1 MLDQAEGLRRLVA
14 RHATRI
20 IAVVGSTPE
29 AGQTS
34 VALNLAS
41 ALAHHGQDVVLADE
55 SGHAA
60 PALGLPLRG
69 DIHDVLAG
77 RIAADSVRVHTR
89 ENVVLVPVAHR
100 HPERIDPMR
109 ALPVLTA
116 GEPDVVVI
124 DCTHAGALL
133 SPLAAHANDVLV
145 VLGRDPASI
154 TGAYSWIKRAHYEYA
169 LAQFRVL
176 VNRAEDVEARVVCR
190 NLATTASRYL
200 AVSLELAG
208 HVPADRQVM
217 RARQL
222 TRTVVDAFPMAP
234 AAVAYRQLAAQVMH
248 WPLAVPE
255 AGGPALGATLGVGM
269 GAAMGDI
276 GGDRGGELAHGVGAT
291 SAHTA

>member
-1 MLDQAEGLRRLVA
+1 MVKLVLDQAEGLRRLVA

-20 IAVVGSTPE
+20 VAVVGSAPE

-34 VALNLAS
+34 AALNLAS

-77 RIAADSVRVHTR
+77 RVAADSIRVHTR
-89 ENVVLVPVAHR
+89 DNVVLVPVAHR
-100 HPERIDPMR
+100 HPERIDPLR
-109 ALPVLTA
+109 ALPLLAA
-116 GEPDVVVI
+116 GDPDVVVI

-145 VLGRDPASI
+145 VLGREPASI
-154 TGAYSWIKRAHYEYA
+154 TGAYSWIKQAHYEYA

-208 HVPADRQVM
+208 HVPVDRQVM

-248 WPLAVPE
+248 WPLA
-255 AGGPALGATLGVGM
+255 ALD
-269 GAAMGDI
+269 AAMGDI
-276 GGDRGGELAHGVGAT
+276 GGDRGGELAHGVGAV

>member
-1 MLDQAEGLRRLVA
+1 MAKLVLDQAEGLRRLVA
-14 RHATRI
+14 RHTARI
-20 IAVVGSTPE
+20 VAVVGSAPE

-77 RIAADSVRVHTR
+77 RVSPEAIRVHTR
-89 ENVVLVPVAHR
+89 DNVVLVPVAHR
-100 HPERIDPMR
+100 HPERIDPQR
-109 ALPVLTA
+109 ALPLLTT

-124 DCTHAGALL
+124 DCTHAGAVL
-133 SPLAAHANDVLV
+133 SPLAAHAHDVLV
-145 VLGRDPASI
+145 VLGCEPSSI
-154 TGAYSWIKRAHYEYA
+154 TGAYSWIKQAHFEYA

-176 VNRAEDVEARVVCR
+176 VNRAEDMEARVVCR

-208 HVPADRQVM
+208 HVPSDRQVV
-217 RARQL
+217 RARHL

-234 AAVAYRQLAAQVMH
+234 AAVAYRQLAAQVTH
-248 WPLAVPE
+248 WPLAMRE
-255 AGGPALGATLGVGM
+255 TGPSALRTGIS
-269 GAAMGDI
+269 DI
-276 GGDRGGELAHGVGAT
+276 GGERGGEMTHGVGAV

>member
-1 MLDQAEGLRRLVA
+1 MVKLVLDQAEGLRRLVA
-14 RHATRI
+14 RHTTRI
-20 IAVVGSTPE
+20 VAVVGSAPE

-69 DIHDVLAG
+69 DIHDVLTG
-77 RIAADSVRVHTR
+77 RISPEAVRVRTR
-89 ENVVLVPVAHR
+89 DNVVLVPVAHR
-100 HPERIDPMR
+100 HPERIDPQR
-109 ALPVLTA
+109 ALPVLTV
-116 GEPDVVVI
+116 GEPDVVI
-124 DCTHAGALL
+124 LDCTHAGGVL
-133 SPLAAHANDVLV
+133 SPLAAHAHDVLV
-145 VLGRDPASI
+145 VLGCEPASI
-154 TGAYSWIKRAHYEYA
+154 TGAYSWIKQAHYEYA

-176 VNRAEDVEARVVCR
+176 VNRAEDMEARVVCR

-208 HVPADRQVM
+208 HVPSDRQVV
-217 RARQL
+217 RARHL

-248 WPLAVPE
+248 WPLAIRDT
-255 AGGPALGATLGVGM
+255 GPAALSAGIGQVG
-269 GAAMGDI
+269 DC
-276 GGDRGGELAHGVGAT
+276 GGERGAEMTHGVGAV

>member
-1 MLDQAEGLRRLVA
+1 MVKLVVDQAEGLRRLVA
-14 RHATRI
+14 RHTTRI
-20 IAVVGSTPE
+20 VAVVGSAPE

-34 VALNLAS
+34 AALNLAS

-77 RIAADSVRVHTR
+77 RVSPEAIRVHTR
-89 ENVVLVPVAHR
+89 DNVVLVPVAHR
-100 HPERIDPMR
+100 HPERIDPSR
-109 ALPVLTA
+109 ALPLLTT
-116 GEPDVVVI
+116 GDPDIVVI
-124 DCTHAGALL
+124 DCTHAGAVL
-133 SPLAAHANDVLV
+133 SPLAAHAHDVMV
-145 VLGRDPASI
+145 VLGCEPASI
-154 TGAYSWIKRAHYEYA
+154 TGAYSWIKQAHYDYA

-176 VNRAEDVEARVVCR
+176 VNRAEDMEARVVCR

-208 HVPADRQVM
+208 HVPTDRQVM

-234 AAVAYRQLAAQVMH
+234 SAVAYRQLAAQVMH
-248 WPLAVPE
+248 WPLAMRE
-255 AGGPALGATLGVGM
+255 TGPAALGA
-269 GAAMGDI
+269 
-276 GGDRGGELAHGVGAT
+276 DRGSELTHDVGAL
-291 SAHTA
+291 SAHTV